1 MRRRPPRSTRTDTL
15 LPSTT
20 LFRSKREVLAQA
32 QPPGHV
38 GDHLH
43 AHLLGEMIEIDVAA
57 LVNALSHIDGAMAA
71 AFPAVEKTIAYADR
85 ASAESR
91 CLRIK
96 PRLQKR
102 ERNHRLHRGTGR
114 VEALERFV
122 TQWDMIVLC
131 QHIPFQMA
139 DAVGKAVRIEAGH

>member
-1 MRRRPPRSTRTDTL
+1 
-15 LPSTT
+15 
-20 LFRSKREVLAQA
+20 
-32 QPPGHV
+32 
-38 GDHLH
+38 
-43 AHLLGEMIEIDVAA
+43 MIEIDVAA
-57 LVNALSHIDGAMAA
+57 RVNALSHIDGAMAA

-114 VEALERFV
+114 VGALERFV

-131 QHIPFQMA
+131 QHIPFKMA
-139 DAVGKAVRIEAGH
+139 DAVGKVVRRSGRASGGERGW

>member
-1 MRRRPPRSTRTDTL
+1 
-15 LPSTT
+15 
-20 LFRSKREVLAQA
+20 
-32 QPPGHV
+32 
-38 GDHLH
+38 
-43 AHLLGEMIEIDVAA
+43 
-57 LVNALSHIDGAMAA
+57 MAA
-71 AFPAVEKTIAYADR
+71 ACPAVEKTMACADR

-91 CLRIK
+91 CLRIR

-139 DAVGKAVRIEAGH
+139 DAVGKAVGIEAGHWGQGQHIAGQAIHHEHRARLIAQPPRSTEERHVGNKGVSLCSTWWTPYH

>member
-1 MRRRPPRSTRTDTL
+1 
-15 LPSTT
+15 
-20 LFRSKREVLAQA
+20 
-32 QPPGHV
+32 
-38 GDHLH
+38 
-43 AHLLGEMIEIDVAA
+43 MIEIDVAA

-96 PRLQKR
+96 PRPQKR

-114 VEALERFV
+114 VAALEGFV
-122 TQWDMIVLC
+122 TQWDMIVLRSDEC
-131 QHIPFQMA
+131 RLGKECVSA
-139 DAVGKAVRIEAGH
+139 CSVGWVAVN

>member
-1 MRRRPPRSTRTDTL
+1 
-15 LPSTT
+15 
-20 LFRSKREVLAQA
+20 
-32 QPPGHV
+32 
-38 GDHLH
+38 
-43 AHLLGEMIEIDVAA
+43 MIEIDVAA
-57 LVNALSHIDGAMAA
+57 LLNALSHIDCAMAA

-122 TQWDMIVLC
+122 TQWDMRSEERR
-131 QHIPFQMA
+131 
-139 DAVGKAVRIEAGH
+139 VGKECVSTCRSRWSPYHAKKKTITNDIKQ

>member
-1 MRRRPPRSTRTDTL
+1 
-15 LPSTT
+15 
-20 LFRSKREVLAQA
+20 
-32 QPPGHV
+32 
-38 GDHLH
+38 
-43 AHLLGEMIEIDVAA
+43 MIEIDVAA

-122 TQWDMIVLC
+122 TQWDMIVLRSEEHTSEL
-131 QHIPFQMA
+131 QSLMRISY
-139 DAVGKAVRIEAGH
+139 AVFCLKK

>member
-57 LVNALSHIDGAMAA
+57 LVHALSHIDGAMAA
-71 AFPAVEKTIAYADR
+71 AFPAVEKTIAYAER

-114 VEALERFV
+114 GEARERLV
-122 TQWDMIVLC
+122 RQWDRNVRCPHL
-131 QHIPFQMA
+131 QFQ
-139 DAVGKAVRIEAGH
+139 RT

>member
-1 MRRRPPRSTRTDTL
+1 
-15 LPSTT
+15 
-20 LFRSKREVLAQA
+20 
-32 QPPGHV
+32 
-38 GDHLH
+38 
-43 AHLLGEMIEIDVAA
+43 
-57 LVNALSHIDGAMAA
+57 MAA

-91 CLRIK
+91 CFRIK

-131 QHIPFQMA
+131 QHIPFQRSEAHTSELQSLMRISY
-139 DAVGKAVRIEAGH
+139 AVFCLKKKTQQSSIRNIHTKV

>member
-1 MRRRPPRSTRTDTL
+1 MRIRDWSSDGA
-15 LPSTT
+15 LPIY
-20 LFRSKREVLAQA
+20 
-32 QPPGHV
+32 
-38 GDHLH
+38 HLH
-43 AHLLGEMIEIDVAA
+43 SHLLGEMIEIDVAA
-57 LVNALSHIDGAMAA
+57 LVNTLGHIDGAMAA

-91 CLRIK
+91 CFRIK

-122 TQWDMIVLC
+122 TQRAEEHTSELQSLMRTSYAVFCLKKTRIQAARVGIVTTNT
-131 QHIPFQMA
+131 
-139 DAVGKAVRIEAGH
+139 V